1 MATQRGFGRQEG
13 SNPTG
18 NSGKNYL
25 LTIGIDAYRQW
36 QPLSNAVKDA
46 QDFADVLTRQYQF
59 EKENIFTLFNEQA
72 TEGNIYQALRDMKR
86 RLEPLDNLIVYYSGH
101 GHYDDEF
108 DEGYWIPVNAQPN
121 DESNFI
127 SNANIVKRI
136 NALDTQ
142 HTLLIVDSC
151 FSGSLVVHK
160 RNAIPDERFKS
171 RRILASGRYET
182 VSDGK
187 KGENSPFSAGILTYL
202 RKNTSPKLDTSSI
215 IAFVKDYVFTQ
226 AKQHPVDG
234 RIQNSADEGGEF
246 VFYLRRDE
254 QAVWKEVCL
263 TDKVV
268 EYRNYI
274 AGFPAGKYVAAAN
287 RKINLLEEDEIWSGA
302 KINDTELGY
311 EDYISK
317 YTPSGKYIAEARE
330 RLVKLKGNRQERQKA
345 QQEIA
350 ARESERTQLRHTFD
364 ELVKSAE
371 LLFGDRKLEEARSK
385 YREALQAHL
394 PGFAPTQEYLEE
406 QINLCQSNLAFLG
419 HYENGKAA
427 LQQENYR
434 LAIEYFQEALK
445 INNNAKVEKLIAHCQ
460 QQMQNGKR
468 NASTGSGRAQT
479 RSFAGTATSPAPKRR
494 IGMWIGVGV
503 VISIIILVVIAAIIN
518 EAGLDSG
525 YNNGYNDTS
534 VYEDNYTDDQQTT
547 NVPAN
552 PTTTDL
558 LMGSWQ
564 VNTINVV
571 RNGSAYDATA
581 EDQSLLLLIGAV
593 YNFQPNGVVT
603 LSTEFG
609 AENIYYSLN
618 GNNIYVQA
626 QGYSTGTINYIDR
639 QTLQLTLPFTNYFGT
654 HLLQF
659 NLVRY

>member
-1 MATQRGFGRQEG
+1 MATQRGFGRKEG
-13 SNPTG
+13 SNATG

-25 LTIGIDAYRQW
+25 LTIGIDTYRQW

-59 EKENIFTLFNEQA
+59 EKENIFTLFNDQA
-72 TEGNIYQALRDMKR
+72 TETNIYQALRDMKR
-86 RLEPLDNLIVYYSGH
+86 RLEPLDNLIIYYSGH

-108 DEGYWIPVNAQPN
+108 DEGYWIPVNAKPD

-136 NALDTQ
+136 NALNTQ

-151 FSGSLVVHK
+151 FSGSLVVQK

-187 KGENSPFSAGILTYL
+187 VGENSPFSAGILTYL
-202 RKNTSPKLDTSSI
+202 RKNTSPKLDATSVI
-215 IAFVKDYVFTQ
+215 KYVKDYVFTQ

-254 QAVWKEVCL
+254 EAVWNEVCL
-263 TDKVV
+263 ADKVV

-287 RKINLLEEDEIWSGA
+287 RKINLLEEDEIWSGT

-317 YTPSGKYIAEARE
+317 YSPSGKYIAEARE
-330 RLVKLKGNRQERQKA
+330 RLAKLKENRQERQKV
-345 QQEIA
+345 QQEFA
-350 ARESERTQLRHTFD
+350 ERESERTQLRHAFD

-385 YREALQAHL
+385 YRAALQAHL

-406 QINLCQSNLAFLG
+406 QINLCQSNLAFLA

-460 QQMQNGKR
+460 QQMRSGKR
-468 NASTGSGRAQT
+468 KPATDSSRAQT
-479 RSFAGTATSPAPKRR
+479 RSFSGTATPPAPKRR
-494 IGMWIGVGV
+494 IGMWVGVGV
-503 VISIIILVVIAAIIN
+503 GISFILLLILGAIIN
-518 EAGLDSG
+518 EGGFDD
-525 YNNGYNDTS
+525 YNNGYNDTP
-534 VYEDNYTDDQQTT
+534 VYEDDYTDQQT
-547 NVPAN
+547 VAPAS
-552 PTTTDL
+552 PTTADL

-564 VNTINVV
+564 VSTINVV
-571 RNGSAYDATA
+571 RNGVAYNATA

-593 YNFQPNGVVT
+593 YNFQSNGIVT

-609 AENIYYSLN
+609 SENIYYSLN

-626 QGYSTGTINYIDR
+626 QGYSTGTVNYVDR

>member
-13 SNPTG
+13 SNTSP

-25 LTIGIDAYRQW
+25 LTIGIDNYLHW
-36 QPLSNAVKDA
+36 QRLSNAVKDA
-46 QDFADVLTRQYQF
+46 QEFADVLTRQYQF
-59 EKENIFTLFNEQA
+59 EAGDIFTLYNEQA
-72 TEGNIYQALRDMKR
+72 TEANIYQALRDMKR

-108 DEGYWIPVNAQPN
+108 DEGYWIPVNAKPD

-151 FSGSLVVHK
+151 FSGSLVVQK

-171 RRILASGRYET
+171 RRILTSGRYET
-182 VSDGK
+182 VSDGRD
-187 KGENSPFSAGILTYL
+187 GENSPFSAGLLTYL
-202 RKNTSPKLDTSSI
+202 RKNTSPKLDTTSVI
-215 IAFVKDYVFTQ
+215 KYVKDFVFTQ

-254 QAVWKEVCL
+254 EAVWQEVCL
-263 TDKVV
+263 ADKVV

-287 RKINLLEEDEIWSGA
+287 RKINLLEEDEVWSSV

-311 EDYISK
+311 EGYISK
-317 YTPSGKYIAEARE
+317 YSPSGKYLTEARE
-330 RLVKLKGNRQERQKA
+330 RLSKLRENRHERQKA

-350 ARESERTQLRHTFD
+350 ARESERAQLRLAFD

-371 LLFGDRKLEEARSK
+371 RLFGERKLEEARSK
-385 YREALQAHL
+385 YREALQTHL

-406 QINLCQSNLAFLG
+406 QINLCQSNLAFLA

-460 QQMQNGKR
+460 QQMQNGQRKT
-468 NASTGSGRAQT
+468 STRSGGAQT
-479 RSFAGTATSPAPKRR
+479 RSFAGTATPDAPKRR

-503 VISIIILVVIAAIIN
+503 TLCFLLFLLFAALVN
-518 EAGLDSG
+518 EGIFDNTLPNYD
-525 YNNGYNDTS
+525 DTS
-534 VYEDNYTDDQQTT
+534 IYDDDYTDDPTPGST
-547 NVPAN
+547 PAS
-552 PTTTDL
+552 PTTADL
-558 LMGSWQ
+558 LMGTWQ
-564 VNTINVV
+564 VSTINVV
-571 RNGSAYDATA
+571 RNGVAYNATA

-593 YNFQPNGVVT
+593 YNFQSNGIVT

-609 AENIYYSLN
+609 SENIYYSLN

-626 QGYSTGTINYIDR
+626 PGYSTGTINKIDR
-639 QTLQLTLPFTNYFGT
+639 QSLQLTLPFTNYFGT
-654 HLLQF
+654 HMLQF

>member
-1 MATQRGFGRQEG
+1 MATQRSFGRQQ
-13 SNPTG
+13 SIDATG
-18 NSGKNYL
+18 KSGKNYL
-25 LTIGIDAYRQW
+25 LTIGIDTYLQW

-59 EKENIFTLFNEQA
+59 EKENTFTLFNEDA
-72 TEGNIYQALRDMKR
+72 TETNIYKALRDMKR

-108 DEGYWIPVNAQPN
+108 DEGYWIPVNAKPN
-121 DESNFI
+121 DASNFI
-127 SNANIVKRI
+127 SNSNIIKVI
-136 NALDTQ
+136 NALNTQ

-151 FSGSLVVHK
+151 FSGSLVVRK

-171 RRILASGRYET
+171 RRILASGRHET

-202 RKNTSPKLDTSSI
+202 RKNTSPKLDATSI
-215 IAFVKDYVFTQ
+215 IKYVKDYVFTQ

-234 RIQNSADEGGEF
+234 RIQNSDDEGGEF

-254 QAVWKEVCL
+254 EAVWKEVCL
-263 TDKVV
+263 AEKVV

-287 RKINLLEEDEIWSGA
+287 RKINLLEEDEIWSGT

-317 YTPSGKYIAEARE
+317 YSPSGKYVTEAKE
-330 RLVKLKGNRQERQKA
+330 RLSKLKENRKERQKA

-350 ARESERTQLRHTFD
+350 ARESERTQLRQSFD

-406 QINLCQSNLAFLG
+406 QVNLCQSNLAFLG

-460 QQMQNGKR
+460 QQMQ
-468 NASTGSGRAQT
+468 TGRRKPSSGRSRAQT
-479 RSFAGTATSPAPKRR
+479 RSFSGATTAPAPKRR
-494 IGMWIGVGV
+494 IGMWIGIGV
-503 VISIIILVVIAAIIN
+503 AVSLVLLFIVAAVIN
-518 EAGLDSG
+518 EAGLDD
-525 YNNGYNDTS
+525 YDNGYNETAIYD
-534 VYEDNYTDDQQTT
+534 DNQQNIST
-547 NVPAN
+547 PIN
-552 PTTTDL
+552 PTTADL

-564 VNTINVV
+564 VSTINVIRDGV
-571 RNGSAYDATA
+571 AYNATA

-593 YNFQPNGVVT
+593 YNFQSNGVVT

-609 AENIYYSLN
+609 SENIYYSLN

-626 QGYSTGTINYIDR
+626 QGYSTGVVNYVDR
-639 QTLQLTLPFTNYFGT
+639 QTLQLTLPFTNYYGV
-654 HLLQF
+654 HMLQF

>member
-1 MATQRGFGRQEG
+1 MATQRSFGRQQ
-13 SNPTG
+13 SIDATG
-18 NSGKNYL
+18 KSGKNYL

-46 QDFADVLTRQYQF
+46 QDFADVLTSQYQF

-72 TEGNIYQALRDMKR
+72 TETNIYQALRDMKR

-108 DEGYWIPVNAQPN
+108 DEGYWIPVNAKPN

-151 FSGSLVVHK
+151 FSGSLVVRK

-171 RRILASGRYET
+171 RRILASGRHET

-202 RKNTSPKLDTSSI
+202 RKNTSPKLDATSI
-215 IAFVKDYVFTQ
+215 IKFVKDYVFTQ

-254 QAVWKEVCL
+254 EAVWKEVCL
-263 TDKVV
+263 ADKVV

-287 RKINLLEEDEIWSGA
+287 RKINLLEEDEIWSST

-317 YTPSGKYIAEARE
+317 YAPSGKYLSDAKE
-330 RLVKLKGNRQERQKA
+330 RLAKLKENRQERQKA

-350 ARESERTQLRHTFD
+350 ARESERTQLRQSFD

-371 LLFGDRKLEEARSK
+371 SLFGDRKLEEARRK
-385 YREALQAHL
+385 YRAALQAHL

-406 QINLCQSNLAFLG
+406 QINLCQSNIAFLG

-445 INNNAKVEKLIAHCQ
+445 INNNSKVEKLIAHCQ
-460 QQMQNGKR
+460 QQMQNGGRK
-468 NASTGSGRAQT
+468 ASSGSGRPQT
-479 RSFAGTATSPAPKRR
+479 RSFSGSATAPAPKRR
-494 IGMWIGVGV
+494 IGMWIGIGV
-503 VISIIILVVIAAIIN
+503 AVSLVLLLIIGAVIN
-518 EAGLDSG
+518 EAGLDD
-525 YNNGYNDTS
+525 YDNGYNETTI
-534 VYEDNYTDDQQTT
+534 YDNNQQNISTPT
-547 NVPAN
+547 N
-552 PTTTDL
+552 PTTADL
-558 LMGSWQ
+558 LMGAWQ

-571 RNGSAYDATA
+571 RDGVAYNATA

-593 YNFQPNGVVT
+593 YNFQSNGVVT

-609 AENIYYSLN
+609 SENIYYSLN

-626 QGYSTGTINYIDR
+626 QGYSTGVVNYVDR

-654 HLLQF
+654 HMLQF

>member
-1 MATQRGFGRQEG
+1 MATQRGFGRKEG

-25 LTIGIDAYRQW
+25 LIIGIDAYRQW

-59 EKENIFTLFNEQA
+59 EKENIFTLFNDQA
-72 TEGNIYQALRDMKR
+72 TEANIYQALRDMKR

-101 GHYDDEF
+101 GYYDDEF
-108 DEGYWIPVNAQPN
+108 DEGYWIPVNAKPD

-151 FSGSLVVHK
+151 FSGSLVVQK

-187 KGENSPFSAGILTYL
+187 EGENSPFSAGILTYL
-202 RKNTSPKLDTSSI
+202 RKNTSPKLDTTSVI
-215 IAFVKDYVFTQ
+215 KYVKDFVFTQ

-254 QAVWKEVCL
+254 EAVWQEVCSAN
-263 TDKVV
+263 KVV

-287 RKINLLEEDEIWSGA
+287 RKINLLEEDEIWSGT

-317 YTPSGKYIAEARE
+317 YSPSGKHIAEARE
-330 RLVKLKGNRQERQKA
+330 RLAKLKENRQERQKV
-345 QQEIA
+345 QQEFA
-350 ARESERTQLRHTFD
+350 ARESERTQLRHAFD

-385 YREALQAHL
+385 YRAALQAHL

-406 QINLCQSNLAFLG
+406 QINLCQSNLAFLA
-419 HYENGKAA
+419 HYEHGKAA

-460 QQMQNGKR
+460 EQMQNGKR
-468 NASTGSGRAQT
+468 KTSTGSGRAQT
-479 RSFAGTATSPAPKRR
+479 RSFAGTATPPAPKRR
-494 IGMWIGVGV
+494 IGMWVGVGI
-503 VISIIILVVIAAIIN
+503 VISMILLVAIAAIIDQ
-518 EAGLDSG
+518 ARLDG
-525 YNNGYNDTS
+525 YNNGYNETTIF
-534 VYEDNYTDDQQTT
+534 EDDYPDDSQTT
-547 NVPAN
+547 NTPVN
-552 PTTTDL
+552 PTTADL

-564 VNTINVV
+564 VSTINVV
-571 RNGSAYDATA
+571 RDGVAYNATA
-581 EDQSLLLLIGAV
+581 EDQSLLLLIGAI

-609 AENIYYSLN
+609 SENIYYSLN

-626 QGYSTGTINYIDR
+626 QGYSTGTVNYIDR

-654 HLLQF
+654 HMLQF

>member
-1 MATQRGFGRQEG
+1 MATQRSFGRQQ
-13 SNPTG
+13 SIDATG
-18 NSGKNYL
+18 KSGKNYL

-72 TEGNIYQALRDMKR
+72 TETNIYQALRDMKR

-108 DEGYWIPVNAQPN
+108 DEGYWIPVNAKPN

-151 FSGSLVVHK
+151 FSGSLVVRK

-171 RRILASGRYET
+171 RRILASGRHET

-202 RKNTSPKLDTSSI
+202 RKNTSPKLDATSI
-215 IAFVKDYVFTQ
+215 IKFVKDYVFTQ

-254 QAVWKEVCL
+254 EAVWKEVCL
-263 TDKVV
+263 ADKVV

-287 RKINLLEEDEIWSGA
+287 RKINLLEEDEIWSST

-317 YTPSGKYIAEARE
+317 YAPSGKYLSDAKE
-330 RLVKLKGNRQERQKA
+330 RLAKLKENRQERQKA

-350 ARESERTQLRHTFD
+350 ARESERTQLRQSFD

-371 LLFGDRKLEEARSK
+371 SLFGDRKLEEARRK
-385 YREALQAHL
+385 YRAALQAHL

-406 QINLCQSNLAFLG
+406 QINLCQSNIAFLG

-445 INNNAKVEKLIAHCQ
+445 INNNSKVEKLIAHCQ
-460 QQMQNGKR
+460 QQMQNGGRK
-468 NASTGSGRAQT
+468 ASSGSGRPQT
-479 RSFAGTATSPAPKRR
+479 RSFSGSATAPAPKRR
-494 IGMWIGVGV
+494 IGMWIGIGV
-503 VISIIILVVIAAIIN
+503 AVSLVLLLIIGAVIN
-518 EAGLDSG
+518 EAGLDD
-525 YNNGYNDTS
+525 YDNGYNETTI
-534 VYEDNYTDDQQTT
+534 YDNNQQNISTPT
-547 NVPAN
+547 N
-552 PTTTDL
+552 PTTADL
-558 LMGSWQ
+558 LMGAWQ

-571 RNGSAYDATA
+571 RDGVAYNATA

-593 YNFQPNGVVT
+593 YNFQSNGVVT

-609 AENIYYSLN
+609 SENIYYSLN

-626 QGYSTGTINYIDR
+626 QGYSTGVVNYVDR

-654 HLLQF
+654 HMLQF

>member
-1 MATQRGFGRQEG
+1 MASQRGVGRQEG
-13 SNPTG
+13 SNATG

-25 LTIGIDAYRQW
+25 LTIGIDTYRQW

-59 EKENIFTLFNEQA
+59 EKEDIFTLFNDQA
-72 TEGNIYQALRDMKR
+72 TEANIYQALRDMKR

-108 DEGYWIPVNAQPN
+108 DEGYWIPVNAKPN

-151 FSGSLVVHK
+151 FSGSLVVRK

-171 RRILASGRYET
+171 RRILASGRHET

-187 KGENSPFSAGILTYL
+187 EGENSPFSAGILTYL
-202 RKNTSPKLDTSSI
+202 RKNTSPKLDATSVIS
-215 IAFVKDYVFTQ
+215 FVKDYVFTQ

-234 RIQNSADEGGEF
+234 RIQNSDDEGGEF

-254 QAVWKEVCL
+254 EAVWNEVSL
-263 TDKVV
+263 TNKVA

-287 RKINLLEEDEIWSGA
+287 RKINLLEEDEIWSGT

-317 YTPSGKYIAEARE
+317 YSPSGKYIADARE
-330 RLVKLKGNRQERQKA
+330 RLTRLKENRQERQKA

-350 ARESERTQLRHTFD
+350 ERESERTHLRHAFD

-371 LLFGDRKLEEARSK
+371 LLFGDRKLEEARGK
-385 YREALQAHL
+385 YRAALQAHL
-394 PGFAPTQEYLEE
+394 PGFAPTQEYIEE
-406 QINLCQSNLAFLG
+406 QINLCQSNLAFLA

-460 QQMQNGKR
+460 QQMRSGKR
-468 NASTGSGRAQT
+468 KSSADSSRAQT
-479 RSFAGTATSPAPKRR
+479 RSFAGTATPAAPKRR
-494 IGMWIGVGV
+494 IGMWVGIGVT
-503 VISIIILVVIAAIIN
+503 ISFFLFLILGALIN
-518 EAGLDSG
+518 EGVFDNTTPD
-525 YNNGYNDTS
+525 YNNTS
-534 VYEDNYTDDQQTT
+534 IYDDDYTDDQPTITPAPVTT
-547 NVPAN
+547 S
-552 PTTTDL
+552 DL

-564 VNTINVV
+564 VSTINVV
-571 RNGSAYDATA
+571 RDGVAYNATA

-593 YNFQPNGVVT
+593 YNFQSNGIVT

-609 AENIYYSLN
+609 SENIYYSLS

-626 QGYSTGTINYIDR
+626 PGYSTGTVNYVDR

-654 HLLQF
+654 HMLQF